1 MMNNFIILNNS
12 TNDEFDDNDDDVTAV
27 ISDDQD
33 ICMFNTNS
41 DYKLYSCIK
50 LYQSLI
56 NNNVSTN
63 NFSDHGRKL

>member
-12 TNDEFDDNDDDVTAV
+12 TNDEFDDNDDVTTV
-27 ISDDQD
+27 IGDDQD

-56 NNNVSTN
+56 NNNVSTR
-63 NFSDHGRKL
+63 NFSDHGRKF

>member
-12 TNDEFDDNDDDVTAV
+12 TNDEFDDDNDDVTTV

-56 NNNVSTN
+56 NNNVSTR
-63 NFSDHGRKL
+63 NFSDHGRKF